1 MIWPADGEI
10 KKPKK
15 RQRKT
20 PEGAS
25 FPPATLAKMVME
37 KAAPK
42 NRGDYNAFQ
51 LAEMRLRMRKQLGKV
66 APQAYDD
73 NDDSSVRH
81 WGAADEVVRDMA
93 ANMASRDTICARLM
107 ELFPEGQVYDAAVLD
122 EFHSHALALGNEEIE
137 KKANAA
143 ALHLLEEGDPTIV
156 KEFLRALHPQ
166 FRMNGRA
173 GLERPVPKDV
183 TPPSDTT
190 CRPDPEMAVSTLA
203 LIERLRK
210 ENGGG

>member
-1 MIWPADGEI
+1 MIWPADGGI
-10 KKPKK
+10 KKPGK
-15 RQRKT
+15 RQKKI

-25 FPPATLAKMVME
+25 FPPAPLAKMLME
-37 KAAPK
+37 QAAPK
-42 NRGDYNAFQ
+42 KRGDYNVFQ
-51 LAEMRLRMRKQLGKV
+51 LEEMRLRMRKQLGKI
-66 APQAYDD
+66 APQSYDEQ
-73 NDDSSVRH
+73 NDSSVRQ

-107 ELFPEGQVYDAAVLD
+107 ELFPEGQVYNSAVLD
-122 EFHSHALALGNEEIE
+122 EFHSQALALGNKEIE
-137 KKANAA
+137 AKANAA

-166 FRMNGRA
+166 FRMNGRT
-173 GLERPVPKDV
+173 GSERPVPKDV
-183 TPPSDTT
+183 TPPSDAA

-210 ENGGG
+210 ENGGS